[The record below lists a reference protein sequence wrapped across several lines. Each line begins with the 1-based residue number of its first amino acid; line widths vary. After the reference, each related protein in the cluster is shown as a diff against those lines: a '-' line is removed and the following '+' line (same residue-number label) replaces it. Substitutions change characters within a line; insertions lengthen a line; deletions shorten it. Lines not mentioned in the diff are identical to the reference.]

1 MIGQPKE
8 RPLLVM
14 LDQENNANA
23 HIEVCSNWE
32 MFLHCYFDRNKEK
45 VGRQD
50 FLWEREEK

>member
-14 LDQENNANA
+14 LDQENNANT